1 MSLEQW
7 VLGGVSESEVE
18 NADAELGREVAPFPG
33 REGTVKWCWGSPK
46 GADQVSSLSEKD
58 HGVDTLGN
66 QMEIC
71 MSSYSLQML

>member
-33 REGTVKWCWGSPK
+33 REGTVK
-46 GADQVSSLSEKD
+46 
-58 HGVDTLGN
+58 
-66 QMEIC
+66 
-71 MSSYSLQML
+71 